1 MVQDGPAP
9 AALPEVRA
17 AVEHALEDDDLEA
30 ATAALERLTALAPD
44 SADVPGLRERVEE
57 MRRRVVQEAV
67 AGAELSLAQGRPRR
81 ALDGLTR
88 IGWMASQDAQV
99 ARLLTEAQRAVS
111 ELDAQLRVKPLVD
124 KARKLA
130 VQGQLDAALATV
142 EEAARLA
149 PNDARALRLRD
160 EVAEQ
165 VAAARQT
172 APPPAAPRPPAAGSA
187 AESVIRA
194 QVRALLASARG
205 SLERND
211 VGAAERD
218 AEKALVFAPADA
230 DANALLAE
238 IRERRRELDQS
249 RRVGTLAADA
259 RRLLEAGR
267 FQASLALVAQ
277 LVKLDPAHPAGE
289 ELRSQAE
296 AALSE
301 AETRRMAIR
310 TAFAE
315 GREALASG
323 DVARAVERLT
333 TVLTQDPAH
342 TEARRGLAEARAR
355 LAQRERIDAML
366 ESARTRLERDA
377 IEAAQR
383 DVQAVLRIEPDNAE
397 AHTLWERSLARVR
410 QLRSAGPGE
419 TAPRAAPPEPA
430 PAAATASREP
440 APPPAAPPPR
450 PDAAPRAPAAAPPP
464 AAPPPRRE
472 AAPAGPADA
481 KPLDEVPRPAA
492 HPQEQFREPL
502 EAARRL
508 IREGRPDRALETLRD
523 LLARAPDRPPAPEV
537 ARLAAQAERAV
548 TERAVRVRV
557 RALVDHAMKLSLQG
571 NLQEALAA
579 AEEAVVLA
587 PADARALRLRDELGD
602 RLRQR
607 EKR

>member
-44 SADVPGLRERVEE
+44 AADVSGLRERVDD

-88 IGWMASQDAQV
+88 IGRVASQDAQV

-160 EVAEQ
+160 ELAEQ
-165 VAAARQT
+165 AAAARQT
-172 APPPAAPRPPAAGSA
+172 APPPAAPPRPPAAGSA

-218 AEKALVFAPADA
+218 AEKALGFAPADA

-249 RRVGTLAADA
+249 RRVDTLATDA

-277 LVKLDPAHPAGE
+277 LVKLDPAHPAVP

-296 AALSE
+296 AALTE
-301 AETRRMAIR
+301 AETRRTAIR

-315 GREALASG
+315 GREALARG
-323 DVARAVERLT
+323 DVGRAVERLT

-355 LAQRERIDAML
+355 LAQRERIDAMV
-366 ESARTRLERDA
+366 ESARDRLERDA

-410 QLRSAGPGE
+410 ELRSAGSGE
-419 TAPRAAPPEPA
+419 T
-430 PAAATASREP
+430 
-440 APPPAAPPPR
+440 
-450 PDAAPRAPAAAPPP
+450 APRAPAAAPPL
-464 AAPPPRRE
+464 AAPPLRRE
-472 AAPAGPADA
+472 VAPAGPADA
-481 KPLDEVPRPAA
+481 KPLDEAPRSAA

-502 EAARRL
+502 EAAERL

-523 LLARAPDRPPAPEV
+523 LLARTPDRPPPPEL
-537 ARLAAQAERAV
+537 ARLAAQAERAA
-548 TERAVRVRV
+548 TERDVRARV

-571 NLQEALAA
+571 NLPEALAA

-602 RLRQR
+602 RLRQH

>member
-1 MVQDGPAP
+1 MSDMVQDGPAP

-44 SADVPGLRERVEE
+44 AADVSGLRERVDD

-88 IGWMASQDAQV
+88 IGRVASQDAQV

-160 EVAEQ
+160 ELAEQ
-165 VAAARQT
+165 AAAARQT
-172 APPPAAPRPPAAGSA
+172 APPPAAPPRPPAAGSA

-218 AEKALVFAPADA
+218 AEKALGFAPADA

-249 RRVGTLAADA
+249 RRVDTLATDA

-277 LVKLDPAHPAGE
+277 LVKLDPAHSAVP

-301 AETRRMAIR
+301 AETRRTAIR
-310 TAFAE
+310 MAFAE
-315 GREALASG
+315 GREALARG
-323 DVARAVERLT
+323 DVGRAVERLT

-355 LAQRERIDAML
+355 LAQRERIDAMV
-366 ESARTRLERDA
+366 ESARDRLERDA

-410 QLRSAGPGE
+410 ELRSAGSGE
-419 TAPRAAPPEPA
+419 TAPRTPA
-430 PAAATASREP
+430 T
-440 APPPAAPPPR
+440 APPPAAPPL
-450 PDAAPRAPAAAPPP
+450 
-464 AAPPPRRE
+464 RRE
-472 AAPAGPADA
+472 VAPAGPADA
-481 KPLDEVPRPAA
+481 KPLDEAPRSAA

-502 EAARRL
+502 EAAERL

-523 LLARAPDRPPAPEV
+523 LLARTPDRPPPPEL
-537 ARLAAQAERAV
+537 ARLAAQAERAA
-548 TERAVRVRV
+548 TERDVRVRV
-557 RALVDHAMKLSLQG
+557 LALVDHAMKLSLQG
-571 NLQEALAA
+571 NLPEALAA